1 MLIKWNLLMKTPI
14 SILIILM
21 LLSTST
27 WAETYRLK
35 RDDGSDIT
43 YYIERHPQV
52 SSKTLLVL
60 IQGSDCNS
68 IKNNQFIIDNFGQVI
83 GISDILLVEKYGL
96 NEELPY
102 ESSKMAR
109 EDCPLEYLNN
119 DSPLQ
124 RVDDYVSL
132 LNGLKNQYPNIV
144 LLGGSEGATIA
155 NLVAEK
161 LDFIKASVAINGG
174 GALFIDDVIFS
185 MRHQFS
191 DAEQEDEINKFKI
204 VIQDIKDKKI
214 PLDTIIGEHNALWW
228 DQITNI
234 NSEAILAKTKTPT
247 LVIQS
252 LNDVNVNTEQ
262 FLIMKDK
269 ITNPNVSFKSY
280 DNLDHNFKDKDEEP
294 NTETINQDI
303 NAWYKEIIATTK

>member
-1 MLIKWNLLMKTPI
+1 MKIPI
-14 SILIILM
+14 SILFILTI
-21 LLSTST
+21 LSTSA

-52 SSKTLLVL
+52 SSKILLVL

-68 IKNNQFIIDNFGQVI
+68 VKNNQFIIENFGQVI
-83 GISDILLVEKYGL
+83 GVSDILLVEKYGL

-102 ESSKMAR
+102 ETSKMER

-124 RVDDYVSL
+124 RVNDYVRL

-191 DAEQEDEINKFKI
+191 GVEQESAINQFKTL
-204 VIQDIKDKKI
+204 IQDIKDKKI
-214 PLDTIIGEHNALWW
+214 PADTIIGEHSSLWW
-228 DQITNI
+228 DQMTNI
-234 NSEAILAKTKTPT
+234 DSEAILAKTQTPT
-247 LVIQS
+247 LVIQT

-262 FLIMKDK
+262 LLIMKDK
-269 ITNPNVSFKSY
+269 ITNPNVSFKIY
-280 DNLDHNFKDKDEEP
+280 DNLDHYFKNKDNEP

-303 NAWYKEIIATTK
+303 NAWYKQIIVATK